1 MENSRFHHQS
11 LIGNFIMNKLV
22 LSTFVTLAILMA
34 RVSSSPFGTSWGY
47 PWGGGYRSTDNQGTV
62 QVRTLKNLS
71 STYIVLFKNTK

>member
-34 RVSSSPFGTSWGY
+34 RVSSSPGY
-47 PWGGGYRSTDNQGTV
+47 YGYRPYGGYAGDGYGLPYRSTDNQGTD
-62 QVRTLKNLS
+62 QV
-71 STYIVLFKNTK
+71 STNNEKSI